1 MKKQRKWWIPGT
13 AVLCV
18 AVGVGISLF
27 LRYRGKSP
35 EELLISYM
43 DCISAGK
50 YEKMYEMI
58 DVKASGNISLE
69 DFTRRNQA
77 IYEGIEMQDMKISEI
92 DCSEKEKTVKYTA
105 SFDTAAG
112 KVSFENEASFT
123 RGKEGCL
130 LVWEDSLIFPE
141 LGAEDRVSV
150 AAIPAE
156 RGEILDRNGTVLA
169 GKGLVSSVGI
179 VPGKLKD
186 RESAISEISGLLEMD
201 QEQIEEMLAEDWV
214 TEASFVPL
222 KTLPKVQELELGA
235 LEPDEEMVREKGR
248 QQRLLE
254 IPGVMISDKE
264 ARTYP
269 LGEAAA
275 HLVGYVQSVT
285 AEDLEEHEGE
295 GYRTDSVIGKTG
307 IEALYEKEL
316 KGRDGCRICVV
327 DDQGNEKTVLAQT
340 PKEDG
345 TDIRLTIDAG
355 LQKSCYEQFQ
365 QDPGCSVAMDPMT
378 GEVLALVSTPSYD
391 SNDFILGLTDEQ
403 WTALNEDAGQPLYNR
418 FREAW
423 CPGSSI
429 KPIIA
434 AVGLKTGTLD
444 PAEDF
449 GNVGLSWQKDA
460 SWGDF
465 YVTTLHAYEP
475 VTMKNALI
483 YSDNIYFA
491 KAALKIG
498 AENLENSLDELGFG
512 QEIPFEILM
521 TPSSYSNTGKIES
534 EVQLA
539 DSGYGQGELLMNS
552 LHLAS
557 LYTAFLNDGNVLR
570 PRLQYEEK
578 AEGEIWLEGAFSPEH
593 VAQVLEGMDGVVN
606 DPNGTGYG
614 AHRTDI
620 RLAGK
625 TGTAELKESQEDTSG
640 TEIGWFAVFTE
651 EVEAER
657 PLLLVSMVEDVKQMG
672 GSGYVVAK
680 DKVILD
686 EYLGR

>member
-1 MKKQRKWWIPGT
+1 M
-13 AVLCV
+13 
-18 AVGVGISLF
+18 
-27 LRYRGKSP
+27 
-35 EELLISYM
+35 
-43 DCISAGK
+43 
-50 YEKMYEMI
+50 
-58 DVKASGNISLE
+58 AS
-69 DFTRRNQA
+69 
-77 IYEGIEMQDMKISEI
+77 
-92 DCSEKEKTVKYTA
+92 
-105 SFDTAAG
+105 
-112 KVSFENEASFT
+112 
-123 RGKEGCL
+123 
-130 LVWEDSLIFPE
+130 
-141 LGAEDRVSV
+141 
-150 AAIPAE
+150 
-156 RGEILDRNGTVLA
+156 
-169 GKGLVSSVGI
+169 
-179 VPGKLKD
+179 
-186 RESAISEISGLLEMD
+186 
-201 QEQIEEMLAEDWV
+201 
-214 TEASFVPL
+214 
-222 KTLPKVQELELGA
+222 
-235 LEPDEEMVREKGR
+235 
-248 QQRLLE
+248 
-254 IPGVMISDKE
+254 
-264 ARTYP
+264 
-269 LGEAAA
+269 
-275 HLVGYVQSVT
+275 
-285 AEDLEEHEGE
+285 DL
-295 GYRTDSVIGKTG
+295 
-307 IEALYEKEL
+307 
-316 KGRDGCRICVV
+316 

-391 SNDFILGLTDEQ
+391 GNDFILGLTDEQ
-403 WTALNEDAGQPLYNR
+403 WTALNEDTGKPLYNR

-444 PAEDF
+444 PTEDF

-539 DSGYGQGELLMNS
+539 DSGYGQGELLMNP

-657 PLLLVSMVEDVKQMG
+657 PLLLVSMVEDVKQLG